1 MNIREDF
8 VRPRSDRENAARRA
22 AILEAAEKLML
33 ESHNQRF
40 SISNVAQRLG
50 VSQSTIFLHFRN
62 REELLTTLYTQV
74 GKNFFE
80 TFLGRLHEGMSDR
93 AFSEAFI
100 DTAIEFPG
108 FRLMR
113 PMIMRVV
120 EESLNQD
127 YIHDAVKEIY
137 LYRTAAAD
145 HVEELLKLGAGDGRR
160 VMKSFVNLMC
170 GAVQADIG
178 KLLATE
184 KMDEEVADGVRSFD
198 FREAFLSG
206 AELLMIGIRK
216 SSNHD
221 CS

>member
-8 VRPRSDRENAARRA
+8 VRPRSERENAARRA
-22 AILEAAEKLML
+22 AILDAAEALML

-40 SISNVAQRLG
+40 SIGNVAKRVG

-62 REELLTTLYTQV
+62 REELLTTLYTRV

-80 TFLGRLHEGMSDR
+80 AFLDRLHEDISDE
-93 AFSEAFI
+93 AFAEVFI
-100 DTAIEFPG
+100 DTAVDFPG

-137 LYRTAAAD
+137 LYRTSAAD
-145 HVEELLKLGAGDGRR
+145 QAEEILKLAPGQGRR
-160 VMKSFVNLMC
+160 LMKSFVNLLC
-170 GAVQADIG
+170 GAVQADIRP
-178 KLLATE
+178 LLAIE
-184 KMDEEVADGVRSFD
+184 NLEQEVADGVRSFD
-198 FREAFLSG
+198 LRDSFLSG
-206 AELLMIGIRK
+206 AELLMKGIRQI
-216 SSNHD
+216 
-221 CS
+221 

>member
-8 VRPRSDRENAARRA
+8 MRPRSDRENAARRV
-22 AILEAAEKLML
+22 AILDVAEALVL
-33 ESHNQRF
+33 ETHNQRF
-40 SISNVAQRLG
+40 SINNVASRLG

-62 REELLTTLYTQV
+62 REELLTMLYTRV

-80 TFLGRLHEGMSDR
+80 TFLSRVHEGMSDK
-93 AFSEAFI
+93 AFCEAFI
-100 DTAIEFPG
+100 DTAVEFPG

-145 HVEELLKLGAGDGRR
+145 KVEELLKLEPGQGRR
-160 VMKSFVNLMC
+160 LVKSFVNLMC

-184 KMDEEVADGVRSFD
+184 KLDEDVTDGVRSFD
-198 FREAFLSG
+198 FRDAFLSG
-206 AELLMIGIRK
+206 AELLMIGIRH
-216 SSNHD
+216 S
-221 CS
+221 

>member
-8 VRPRSDRENAARRA
+8 VRPRSERENAARRV
-22 AILEAAEKLML
+22 AILDAAEALML

-40 SISNVAQRLG
+40 SIGNVAKRVG

-62 REELLTTLYTQV
+62 REELLTTLYTRV

-80 TFLGRLHEGMSDR
+80 AFLDRLHEDISDE
-93 AFSEAFI
+93 AFSEVFI
-100 DTAIEFPG
+100 DTAVEFPG

-145 HVEELLKLGAGDGRR
+145 QVEEILKLGPGQGRR
-160 VMKSFVNLMC
+160 LMKSFVNLMC
-170 GAVQADIG
+170 GAVQADIRQ
-178 KLLATE
+178 LLSIE
-184 KMDEEVADGVRSFD
+184 HLEEDVANGVRSFD
-198 FREAFLSG
+198 LRNSFLNG
-206 AELLMIGIRK
+206 AELLMKGIRQI
-216 SSNHD
+216 
-221 CS
+221 

>member
-8 VRPRSDRENAARRA
+8 VRPRSERENAARRA
-22 AILEAAEKLML
+22 AILDAAEALML

-40 SISNVAQRLG
+40 SIGNVAKRVG

-62 REELLTTLYTQV
+62 REELLTTLYTRV
-74 GKNFFE
+74 GKDFFE
-80 TFLGRLHEGMSDR
+80 AFLDRLHEDISDE
-93 AFSEAFI
+93 AFAEVFI
-100 DTAIEFPG
+100 DTAVEFPG

-145 HVEELLKLGAGDGRR
+145 QVEEILKLGPGQGRR
-160 VMKSFVNLMC
+160 LMKSFVNLMC
-170 GAVQADIG
+170 GAVQADIRQ
-178 KLLATE
+178 LLSIE
-184 KMDEEVADGVRSFD
+184 HLEEDVANGVRSFD
-198 FREAFLSG
+198 LRNSFLNG
-206 AELLMIGIRK
+206 AELLMKGIRQI
-216 SSNHD
+216 
-221 CS
+221 

>member
-8 VRPRSDRENAARRA
+8 MRPRSDRENAARRV
-22 AILEAAEKLML
+22 AILDVAEALVL
-33 ESHNQRF
+33 ETHNQRF
-40 SISNVAQRLG
+40 SINNVASRLG
-50 VSQSTIFLHFRN
+50 VSQSTIFLHFRH
-62 REELLTTLYTQV
+62 REELLTTLYTRV

-80 TFLGRLHEGMSDR
+80 TFLSRVHEGMSDK
-93 AFSEAFI
+93 AFCEAFI
-100 DTAIEFPG
+100 DTAVEFPG

-145 HVEELLKLGAGDGRR
+145 KVEELLKLEPGQGRR
-160 VMKSFVNLMC
+160 LVKSFVNLMC

-184 KMDEEVADGVRSFD
+184 KLDEDVTDGVRSFD
-198 FREAFLSG
+198 FRDAFLSG
-206 AELLMIGIRK
+206 AELLMIGIRH
-216 SSNHD
+216 S
-221 CS
+221 

>member
-1 MNIREDF
+1 M
-8 VRPRSDRENAARRA
+8 RPRSDRENAARRV
-22 AILEAAEKLML
+22 AILDVAEALVL
-33 ESHNQRF
+33 ETHNQRF
-40 SISNVAQRLG
+40 SINNVASRLG

-62 REELLTTLYTQV
+62 REELLTTLYTRV

-80 TFLGRLHEGMSDR
+80 TFLSRVHEGMSDK
-93 AFSEAFI
+93 AFCEAFI
-100 DTAIEFPG
+100 DTAVEFPG

-145 HVEELLKLGAGDGRR
+145 KVEELLKLEPGQGRR
-160 VMKSFVNLMC
+160 LVKSFVNLMC

-184 KMDEEVADGVRSFD
+184 KLDEDVTDGVRSFD
-198 FREAFLSG
+198 FRDAFLSG
-206 AELLMIGIRK
+206 AELLMIGIRH
-216 SSNHD
+216 S
-221 CS
+221 

>member
-8 VRPRSDRENAARRA
+8 MRPRSDRENAARRV
-22 AILEAAEKLML
+22 AILDVAEALVL
-33 ESHNQRF
+33 ETHNQRF
-40 SISNVAQRLG
+40 SINNVASRLG

-62 REELLTTLYTQV
+62 REELLTTLYTRV

-80 TFLGRLHEGMSDR
+80 TFLSRVHEGMSDK
-93 AFSEAFI
+93 AFCEAFI
-100 DTAIEFPG
+100 DTAVEFPG

-145 HVEELLKLGAGDGRR
+145 KVEELLKLEPGQGRR
-160 VMKSFVNLMC
+160 LVKSFVNLMH
-170 GAVQADIG
+170 
-178 KLLATE
+178 LWP
-184 KMDEEVADGVRSFD
+184 R
-198 FREAFLSG
+198 R
-206 AELLMIGIRK
+206 
-216 SSNHD
+216 
-221 CS
+221 

>member
-1 MNIREDF
+1 MNIRENF
-8 VRPRSDRENAARRA
+8 MRPRSDRENAARRV
-22 AILEAAEKLML
+22 AILDVAEALVL
-33 ESHNQRF
+33 ETHNQRF
-40 SISNVAQRLG
+40 SINNVASRLG

-62 REELLTTLYTQV
+62 REELLTTLYTRV

-80 TFLGRLHEGMSDR
+80 TFLSRVHEGMSDK
-93 AFSEAFI
+93 AFCEAFI
-100 DTAIEFPG
+100 DTAVEFPG

-145 HVEELLKLGAGDGRR
+145 KVEELLKLEPGQGRR
-160 VMKSFVNLMC
+160 LVKSFVNLMC

-184 KMDEEVADGVRSFD
+184 KLDEDVTDGVRSFD
-198 FREAFLSG
+198 FRDAFLSG
-206 AELLMIGIRK
+206 AELLMIGIRH
-216 SSNHD
+216 S
-221 CS
+221 